1 MYNNRTYGNDLG
13 HQGAMAAV
21 RDRPDENKTVG
32 IDIDDPVVDFVSL
45 ARSFGAW
52 AEGPIER
59 AADLKPAFERAKR
72 EVVEHGR
79 VALVDLYTQVT

>member
-1 MYNNRTYGNDLG
+1 M
-13 HQGAMAAV
+13 MARV
-21 RDRPDENKTVG
+21 RGRPEENKTIG
-32 IDIDDPVVDFVSL
+32 IDINDPIVDFVGM

-59 AADLKPAFERAKR
+59 AEDLRPALELAKR
-72 EVVEHGR
+72 QVLEHGR